1 MGTGLVLDLNDD
13 IKFKPAVLGKVVAGA
28 PLQVDITA
36 NFMFYEKLTLG
47 AAYRWSAAFSGL
59 VGFQVTDSMFI
70 GFGYDGET
78 TRLSEYNDGSY
89 EILARFELKKS
100 YDRMLTPR
108 FF

>member
-1 MGTGLVLDLNDD
+1 VL
-13 IKFKPAVLGKVVAGA
+13 
-28 PLQVDITA
+28 
-36 NFMFYEKLTLG
+36 NFIIHL
-47 AAYRWSAAFSGL
+47 SASSYFSTAFSGL
-59 VGFQVTDSMFI
+59 AGFQVTDSMFI

-89 EILARFELKKS
+89 EIMARFELKKS